1 MHECYGIDAT
11 IRDEDISQS
20 CGIDTIFS
28 ISQERE
34 IGGRMVKRSRIALV
48 LAVAMAVSILISAC
62 GGSTPPATGTGNG
75 CPATK
80 ALTGA
85 GSTFDNRLFSKMFSV
100 YRSVKCGIN
109 VNYQSVGSGAGIND
123 LLQQIVAFGAT
134 DAPMSDTQL
143 ASSKAGPIIHIPVTL
158 GAVAIVYNVPGVTTR
173 IKLTGPIIAAIFL
186 GTIKSWDDPQIK
198 AVNTGVTLPHL
209 TITVAH
215 RSDGSGTTGIY
226 THYLAAVSPD
236 WMSKVGAATTVNWP
250 VGVGGKGSAGVAAVV
265 QQTKGSIGYVELAYA
280 LANNI
285 PYASIQNA
293 NGKFVDPSLD
303 GAKADAEGVTT
314 IPADMRF
321 YIVNAPGD
329 TAYPI
334 SGFSWAVVYQNQSNA
349 DKGQALANL
358 LWWMI
363 HDGQQYSTPLNYV
376 PLPATIVT
384 RGEAQIQSMTCG
396 GSACYKAQ

>member
-1 MHECYGIDAT
+1 
-11 IRDEDISQS
+11 
-20 CGIDTIFS
+20 
-28 ISQERE
+28 
-34 IGGRMVKRSRIALV
+34 MVKRSRIALV
-48 LAVAMAVSILISAC
+48 LAVAMVVSILISAC
-62 GGSTPPATGTGNG
+62 GGSTTPGTGTGNG

-85 GSTFDNRLFSKMFSV
+85 GSTFDNPLFSKMFSV
-100 YRSVKCGIN
+100 YPSVKCGAN
-109 VNYQSVGSGAGIND
+109 VNYQSIGSGAGIND

-134 DAPMSDTQL
+134 DSPMSDTQL
-143 ASSKAGPIIHIPVTL
+143 ALSKAGPIIHIPVTL
-158 GAVAIVYNVPGVTTR
+158 GAVAVSYNLPGVTTR
-173 IKLTGPIIAAIFL
+173 VKLTGPVIAAIFL

-209 TITVAH
+209 TITVVH
-215 RSDGSGTTGIY
+215 RSDGSGTTGIF
-226 THYLAAVSPD
+226 THYLAAISPD

-250 VGVGGKGSAGVAAVV
+250 VGVGGKGNAGVAAAV
-265 QQTKGSIGYVELAYA
+265 QSTKGSIGYNELAYV

-285 PYASIQNA
+285 SYASVQNA

-314 IPADMRF
+314 IPADLRF

-384 RGEAQIQSMTCG
+384 KSEAQIQSMTCG
-396 GSACYKAQ
+396 GSACYKG

>member
-1 MHECYGIDAT
+1 
-11 IRDEDISQS
+11 
-20 CGIDTIFS
+20 
-28 ISQERE
+28 
-34 IGGRMVKRSRIALV
+34 MVKRSRIALV

-62 GGSTPPATGTGNG
+62 GGSNPPPATGTGNG

-85 GSTFDNRLFSKMFSV
+85 GSTFDNPLFSKMFSV
-100 YRSVKCGIN
+100 YPSVKCGIN

-134 DAPMSDTQL
+134 DTPMSDTQL
-143 ASSKAGPIIHIPVTL
+143 ASSKSGPIIHIPVTL
-158 GAVAIVYNVPGVTTR
+158 GAVAIAYNLPGVTTR
-173 IKLTGPIIAAIFL
+173 VKLTGPVLAAIFL

-215 RSDGSGTTGIY
+215 RSDGSGTTGIF

-285 PYASIQNA
+285 SYASIQNA

-314 IPADMRF
+314 IPADLRF
-321 YIVNAPGD
+321 FIVNAPGD
-329 TAYPI
+329 AAYPI

-363 HDGQQYSTPLNYV
+363 HDGQQYATPLNYV
-376 PLPATIVT
+376 PLPAAIVT
-384 RGEAQIQSMTCG
+384 KSEAQIQSMTCG

>member
-1 MHECYGIDAT
+1 
-11 IRDEDISQS
+11 
-20 CGIDTIFS
+20 
-28 ISQERE
+28 
-34 IGGRMVKRSRIALV
+34 MVKRSRIALV

-62 GGSTPPATGTGNG
+62 GGSTNPPPATGNG

-85 GSTFDNRLFSKMFSV
+85 GSTFDNPLFSKMFSV
-100 YRSVKCGIN
+100 YPSVKCGIN

-134 DAPMSDTQL
+134 DTPMSDTQL
-143 ASSKAGPIIHIPVTL
+143 ATSKAGPIIHIPVTL
-158 GAVAIVYNVPGVTTR
+158 GAVAIAYNLPGVTTR
-173 IKLTGPIIAAIFL
+173 IKLTGPVLAAIFL

-215 RSDGSGTTGIY
+215 RSDGSGTTGIF

-285 PYASIQNA
+285 SYASVQNA

-314 IPADMRF
+314 IPADLRF
-321 YIVNAPGD
+321 FIVNAPGD
-329 TAYPI
+329 AAYPI

-384 RGEAQIQSMTCG
+384 KSEAQIQSMTCG